1 MLYMVEMDLSDR
13 AREHEWNDWYAAH
26 LTKLLSMPGF
36 RSAQRFKALPPALS
50 PYLAIYDI
58 DSASVLASN
67 AYRSGGGPSSPGEWT
82 SIMVDWHR
90 NLFDCGQAPAVPLSA
105 YLVVVDR
112 KALSEPP
119 LPIGVS
125 ALRCVG
131 LDRIVFERG
140 IAVCSAEEARAWQAS
155 SLHHTRVFQPL
166 TGKLRAGGV
175 ILPPEENV

>member
-13 AREHEWNDWYAAH
+13 QREREWNDWYAAH

-36 RSAQRFKALPPALS
+36 RSAQRFKAAPPAVS

-58 DSASVLASN
+58 DSASVLTSN
-67 AYRSGGGPSSPGEWT
+67 VYRSGGGPSSPGEWT
-82 SIMVDWHR
+82 SIMVDWYP
-90 NLFDCGQAPAVPLSA
+90 NLFDAEQAPDVPLGA

-112 KALSEPP
+112 QTPSEPP

-131 LDRIVFERG
+131 LDRTVHERG
-140 IAVCSAEEARAWQAS
+140 IAICSAEEARAWQARP
-155 SLHHTRVFQPL
+155 LHHTRAFQPL
-166 TGKLRAGGV
+166 TAKLC
-175 ILPPEENV
+175 N